1 MRTIHTVG
9 MFKVIYKRTAIN
21 SLKRQPT
28 KLRAR
33 VMAVIRAIAEDPF
46 AAKNTRAPLEGAKD
60 MFRQRLGDWRLI
72 FRVDRKAGTI
82 TVLDFAPRGK
92 AYK

>member
-1 MRTIHTVG
+1 MSFIHTVV
-9 MFKVIYKRTAIN
+9 MFKITYKRTAIN
-21 SLKRQPT
+21 SLKRQPA

-46 AAKNTRAPLEGAKD
+46 APKNTRAPLKGAKG

-72 FRVDRKAGTI
+72 YHIDRKAKTI
-82 TVLDFAPRGK
+82 TVLDFAPRG
-92 AYK
+92 